1 MARKQKTR
9 SVKLPAS
16 TQTGM
21 AEEISSSEKVQS
33 HPQKVQHVASRMF
46 SGIPKMYK
54 TFLAVCLTIVLISAA
69 AGGYYYIFKDL
80 PDPRGLQNYG
90 VIPLSSKIYDRNGKL
105 LYEIYN
111 EENRTP
117 IKLSEVPKYV
127 AESTLAIEDAN
138 FYNHGGISIFGGI
151 LRAAKDMVLGGTK
164 QGGSTLTQQLVKSAL
179 LTPERTIRRKLRE
192 AVLAIQIEQL
202 LTKDQILELYLSQVP
217 YGGVSYGVQAA
228 SKAYFGK
235 DAKELKLH
243 EAALLAGLP
252 AAPSAYNPY
261 TNFEKA
267 KERQI
272 SVLKRMKETGFITE
286 KQREEAAKAELHFR
300 PPRTEILAPHFVFY
314 VRAILEKEYGK
325 ELVEQGGLKV
335 VTTLDED
342 LQASAESML
351 RTEIQKVRSLRI
363 SNGAA
368 VVTRPATGEIL
379 SMVGSADFFASPS
392 GSFNVTTA
400 HRQPGSSI
408 KPINYAIGIDRKLV
422 NPASVFNDG
431 PTCFQNEGQ
440 PKAYCP
446 GNYDGT
452 FHGPV
457 QLRFALAQ
465 SLNIPA
471 VRMVAKVG
479 VKDFIASAPA
489 FMINSFKDP
498 ERYGLSITLGGGEV
512 TMLEMVQAFSAFANE
527 GVPKEVVSILKVTD
541 KNGKLLYEY
550 KDPNY
555 VPSIWEPL
563 QYPNFL
569 NIQGKRAISKE
580 TAFLISHILM
590 DDGARSGAFGT
601 NSQLVVRGKTVSVK
615 TGTTNDLRDNWTIG
629 YTPNFLTAV
638 WVGNNDN
645 TSMSRV
651 ASGVTGASPIWNKVM
666 TKLLEKQPDL
676 SPRKPD
682 GVVGRSVCSISGR
695 IPSDDNTQ
703 EGGAGCPTRFEY
715 MIAGTENIGAGVM
728 TREQVFVNKNTSVPG
743 KEGETDVEAQEKLVI
758 WDGLSKYCLEC
769 VHENEPP
776 VTVDVVQ
783 YLLSKSAPK
792 VREIRREN

>member
-1 MARKQKTR
+1 MALDRK
-9 SVKLPAS
+9 S
-16 TQTGM
+16 
-21 AEEISSSEKVQS
+21 ISS
-33 HPQKVQHVASRMF
+33 VASAKTKKAKRLF
-46 SGIPKMYK
+46 LRIPKLYR
-54 TFLAVCLTIVLISAA
+54 TILAVIFSVIFLTSSA
-69 AGGYYYIFKDL
+69 GLYYYIFKDL

-117 IKLSEVPKYV
+117 ITLKELPKYV
-127 AESTLAIEDAN
+127 PEATLAIEDAN
-138 FYNHGGISIFGGI
+138 FYKHGGISVFGGV
-151 LRAAKDMVLGGTK
+151 LRAAKDMVLGRPK

-202 LTKDQILELYLSQVP
+202 LSKDEILELYLSQVP

-228 SKAYFGK
+228 SKSYFGK
-235 DAKELKLH
+235 DAHDLQLH

-267 KERQI
+267 KSRQL
-272 SVLKRMKETGFITE
+272 SVLKRMRETGFITKE
-286 KQREEAAKAELHFR
+286 QEQKAAKADLVFR

-314 VRAILEKEYGK
+314 VKSILEKEYGK
-325 ELVEQGGLKV
+325 ELIEQGGLNV
-335 VTTLDED
+335 MTTLDSD
-342 LQASAESML
+342 LQASAEAML
-351 RTEIQKVRSLRI
+351 KTEIQKIRSLRI
-363 SNGAA
+363 SNGAS

-379 SMVGSADFFASPS
+379 TMVGSADFFASPS

-400 HRQPGSSI
+400 QRQPGSSI
-408 KPINYAIGIDRKLV
+408 KPITYAIGIDKKIV
-422 NPASVFNDG
+422 TPASVFNDG

-440 PKAYCP
+440 PEPYCP
-446 GNYDGT
+446 GNYDGS
-452 FHGPV
+452 FHGPT

-471 VRMVAKVG
+471 VRMIAKVG
-479 VKDFIASAPA
+479 VKDFIASASA
-489 FMINSFKDP
+489 FKINSFKDP
-498 ERYGLSITLGGGEV
+498 DRYGLSITLGGGEV
-512 TMLEMVQAFSAFANE
+512 TMLEMAQAFSSFANE

-541 KNGKLLYEY
+541 KNNKVLYEY
-550 KDPNY
+550 KDPNF
-555 VPSIWEPL
+555 VQNIWEPM

-569 NIQGKRAISKE
+569 NIQGKPAISKE
-580 TAFLISHILM
+580 TAFLISHILQ
-590 DDGARSGAFGT
+590 DNGARSGAFGT
-601 NSQLVVRGKTVSVK
+601 TSQLVVKGRTVSVK

-638 WVGNNDN
+638 WVGNNNN
-645 TSMSRV
+645 TSMSHV
-651 ASGVTGASPIWNKVM
+651 ASGVTGAAPIWNKIM

-676 SPRKPD
+676 KPRQPS
-682 GVVGRSVCSISGR
+682 GVVGKSVCNISGR
-695 IPSDDNTQ
+695 LPADDNSQ
-703 EGGAGCPTRFEY
+703 EGGAACPTRFEF

-728 TREQVFVNKNTSVPG
+728 TREPVFVNKNTSVQG
-743 KEGETDVEAQEKLVI
+743 KEGEPDVEAQEKLVI

-769 VHENEPP
+769 VHENEPA
-776 VTVDVVQ
+776 VTIDVVK
-783 YLLSKSAPK
+783 YLLNKNAPK
-792 VREIRREN
+792 TREIRVQE